1 MLFVVGFNLAIAKE
15 GVRYYSMRRKGT
27 ADLQARQ
34 IDGNSLNYLIVEPD
48 GYDETLEY
56 PTIVLL
62 HGFGASMS
70 DLVGLA
76 PAIDRTG
83 YVYLFPNAP
92 IPMQIGMGM
101 TGYAWTPPGGD
112 GNGHAAQRAEDLLA
126 AFFDEVCERHALT
139 HGEIVM
145 GGFSQGGM
153 MTYRFGLPRPE
164 MFAGLAILSGHVPSP
179 DALSERLPEHRGQP
193 IFVAHG
199 THDNLIDVSEARRSR
214 RFLESSGYAPQ
225 YHEYEMGHEINQDV
239 LSTLN
244 TWLRDL
250 MPPLRMI

>member
-1 MLFVVGFNLAIAKE
+1 MAIAKA
-15 GVRYYSMRRKGT
+15 GKRYYPMRRKGT

-34 IDGNSLNYLIVEPD
+34 IDGNSLSYIIVEPD

-56 PTIVLL
+56 PAIVLL

-70 DLVGLA
+70 DLAGLA
-76 PAIDRTG
+76 PAIERTG
-83 YVYLFPNAP
+83 YLYLFPNAP

-112 GNGHAAQRAEDLLA
+112 GTDRAAERAEDLLA
-126 AFFDEVCERHALT
+126 AFFDEVCERHHLT

-164 MFAGLAILSGHVPSP
+164 MFAGLAVLSGRVPSP
-179 DALSERLPEHRGQP
+179 EALSERLPEHRGQP
-193 IFVAHG
+193 IFIAHG
-199 THDNLIDVSEARRSR
+199 TQDTVIEVAAARRSR
-214 RFLESSGYAPQ
+214 EFLEKSGYAPQ
-225 YHEYEMGHEINQDV
+225 YHEYEMGHEINQEA
-239 LSTLN
+239 LSDLDS
-244 TWLRDL
+244 WLRDL
-250 MPPLRMI
+250 MPPLPS